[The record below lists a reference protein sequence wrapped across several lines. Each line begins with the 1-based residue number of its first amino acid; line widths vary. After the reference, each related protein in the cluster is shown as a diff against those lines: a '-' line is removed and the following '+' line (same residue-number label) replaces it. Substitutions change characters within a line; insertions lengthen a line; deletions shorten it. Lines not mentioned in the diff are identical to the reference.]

1 MNDALRSYLDAR
13 SREPINELRR
23 SALVQLA
30 DAVREGA
37 PRLLFVCT
45 HNSRRS
51 HFGQLWALA
60 AARRFDFDHV
70 QTFSG
75 GTESTA
81 FHPHAIG
88 AIERAGWEI
97 VTRSPGVNPRIELS
111 TGDEVQSVWSKR
123 FDDAENPHE
132 DFVAV
137 LTCSQADADCPV
149 IAGASL
155 RIALPYEDP
164 KQSDGSGE
172 EARVYDER
180 CAEIAREMLWV
191 FSEARRT

>member
-1 MNDALRSYLDAR
+1 MNETLRSYLEAR
-13 SREPINELRR
+13 SREPIAKQRRPALLELAE
-23 SALVQLA
+23 AL
-30 DAVREGA
+30 REGKT
-37 PRLLFVCT
+37 RLLFVCT

-60 AARRFDFDHV
+60 AARRFAFDRV
-70 QTFSG
+70 ETFSG

-81 FHPHAIG
+81 FHPHAIA
-88 AIERAGWEI
+88 AIERAGWKV
-97 VTRSPGVNPRIELS
+97 VTRSPGANPRIELS
-111 TGDEVQSVWSKR
+111 TGDEAQPVWSKR
-123 FDDAENPHE
+123 FDDAVNPHE

-164 KQSDGSGE
+164 KRSDGSGE

-180 CAEIAREMLWV
+180 CAEIAREMLWA
-191 FSEARRT
+191 FSEARRA

>member
-1 MNDALRSYLDAR
+1 MNATLQNYLEARSAEPIADARRPALVELAAALR
-13 SREPINELRR
+13 
-23 SALVQLA
+23 
-30 DAVREGA
+30 EGQT
-37 PRLLFVCT
+37 RLLFVCT

-51 HFGQLWALA
+51 HFGQLWASA
-60 AARRFDFDHV
+60 AARRVGRDEV
-70 QTFSG
+70 ETFSG

-81 FHPHAIG
+81 FHPHAIA
-88 AIERAGWEI
+88 AIERAGWEV
-97 VTRSPGVNPRIELS
+97 VTRGSGENPRIELS

-123 FDDAENPHE
+123 YDDEANPSQG
-132 DFVAV
+132 FVAIM
-137 LTCSQADADCPV
+137 TCSQADADCPV
-149 IAGASL
+149 IAGASR

-191 FSEARRT
+191 FSEARRA